1 MSFTIHTGV
10 EDVMDNDQLI
20 IDLTER
26 VEAIMAQRE
35 EEEVESMDLEHLRQR
50 LVDQVHEQRNDVAE
64 LRQELLRQV
73 EMSREAPVKRPYFD
87 VIMDQVKAI
96 QARYPKR
103 LLCGSVA
110 LMLYGVIEKRSG
122 GDIDFVAYE
131 KKIIPNEHL
140 SLQCSSPY
148 KHCLFLGSYV
158 KKGRTID
165 GIRLQDLGQ
174 IIFWKRTYGRKK
186 DIKDLKNYLD
196 NQFIKE
202 GEFII

>member
-1 MSFTIHTGV
+1 MSFTIHTGI

-20 IDLTER
+20 TDLTER

-35 EEEVESMDLEHLRQR
+35 EEEVDMDM
-50 LVDQVHEQRNDVAE
+50 DE

-73 EMSREAPVKRPYFD
+73 EMSREAPVKKRPYFE

-140 SLQCSSPY
+140 SLQCRSPY

-158 KKGRTID
+158 KKGITID

-186 DIKDLKNYLD
+186 DIKDLKKYLD

-202 GEFII
+202 DEFIIKE